1 MSVAISRVQDNI
13 GYRFKDID
21 LLTRALT
28 HSSYGDGNKLVRNY
42 ERLEFLGDR
51 VLGLIAAEAM
61 FMKFKTAREG
71 RLAPLFNSLV
81 DKNACERA
89 ARKFELGP
97 ALRMSPSEENVGGRD
112 KASILA
118 DATESVMAA
127 VYLDGGLDAALGVF
141 ERGWGE
147 AVSQLTEK
155 PRNPKS
161 DLQELAAKKGYGLPQ
176 YDLLEQVG
184 PDHQPIF
191 AVRVKLDKFDPCEG
205 QGGSKQEAQ
214 REAASAMLQRIK
226 RHD

>member
-1 MSVAISRVQDNI
+1 MSLELKRFQDNI
-13 GYRFKDID
+13 GYQFKDLE
-21 LLTRALT
+21 LLQRALT
-28 HSSYGDGNKLVRNY
+28 HSSFGDGNRQVRNY

-61 FMKFKTAREG
+61 FTKFKMAREG

-81 DKNACERA
+81 DKNACERV

-127 VYLDGGLDAALGVF
+127 VYLDGGLEAAIGVF

-147 AVSQLTEK
+147 AISQLTEK

-161 DLQELAAKKGYGLPQ
+161 DLQELAAKEGYGQPQ
-176 YDLLEQVG
+176 
-184 PDHQPIF
+184 
-191 AVRVKLDKFDPCEG
+191 
-205 QGGSKQEAQ
+205 
-214 REAASAMLQRIK
+214 
-226 RHD
+226 

>member
-1 MSVAISRVQDNI
+1 MSREAKRVQDNI
-13 GYRFKDID
+13 GYHFKDLE

-28 HSSYGDGNKLVRNY
+28 HSSFGDGNKQVRNY

-61 FMKFKTAREG
+61 FTKFRMAREG

-81 DKNACERA
+81 DKTACERV
-89 ARKFELGP
+89 ARQFELGP
-97 ALRMSPSEENVGGRD
+97 ALRMSPSEENVGGRN

-127 VYLDGGLDAALGVF
+127 VYLDGGLEAARSVF
-141 ERGWGE
+141 DRGWGD
-147 AVSQLTEK
+147 AVSRLTEK

-161 DLQELAAKKGYGLPQ
+161 DLQELAAKKGYGVPH
-176 YDLLEQVG
+176 YDLLEQAG
-184 PDHQPIF
+184 PDHRPIF
-191 AVRVKLDKFDPCEG
+191 IVRVELGSFDPCEG

-214 REAASAMLQRIK
+214 REAASAMLQRIIG
-226 RHD
+226 HD